1 MQRREFLQKGAIAAA
16 GAAAITTGFVPEI
29 LPAEAK
35 AAADWTSSLKSL
47 SPAEGQALLKMARQL
62 YPHDKLS
69 DAMYAKVVTG
79 LDAEAKSTPDTA
91 KLLHEGIAGLDQGG
105 KKFVDLSADDQ
116 LAALKGMETSPF
128 FQKVRG
134 SEIVSLYNNP
144 EVWKQFGYQGSAYEM
159 GGYLKHGFDDLK
171 WLPDPPEVASPKAAA
186 SPSKKVA

>member
-1 MQRREFLQKGAIAAA
+1 MKRREFLQKSAVAAA
-16 GAAAITTGFVPEI
+16 GAAALTTGFVPEI

-35 AAADWTSSLKSL
+35 PAADWTSGLKAL
-47 SPAEGQALLKMARQL
+47 SPAEGKSLLKMSRQL

-69 DAMYAKVVTG
+69 DAMYAKVVTD
-79 LDAEAKSTPDTA
+79 LDAEAHSTPDTA
-91 KLLHEGIAGLDQGG
+91 KLLHDGIAGLDQGG
-105 KKFVDLSADDQ
+105 KKFVDMPGDDQ

-171 WLPDPPEVASPKAAA
+171 WLPDPPESASPKPAA
-186 SPSKKVA
+186 SPSRK